1 MMNKGADV
9 PALLRSLGVK
19 PSRSRGQSFLLD
31 QHFAQLALQFAGL
44 TADDSVIEIGP
55 GLGCLTECLLDQARE
70 VKVVE
75 IEQEFVEYL
84 RKRFV
89 NLKPEN
95 LHCGD
100 IRRLRLTE
108 LERPQRGKWVLF
120 GNVPYS
126 ISSDVVF
133 WALENREHIAWACF
147 LFQTEFARRLAA
159 DPGTKDY
166 GSLTVKR
173 MMFADAALGPTI
185 SGSEFYPPAAVDSTL
200 IKLTFLAQPRISLDS
215 AAFERVVLAAFS
227 TRRKTLL
234 NCLVAQ
240 NLVVSKEEGE
250 KLLASLQIDSKRRG
264 ETLSF
269 EEFTQLTLS
278 IENMNKN
285 PSVRKI

>member
-1 MMNKGADV
+1 MNNGAEV
-9 PALLRSLGVK
+9 HALLKSMGVT
-19 PSRSRGQSFLLD
+19 PSRARGQSFLLD
-31 QHFAQLALQFAGL
+31 QHFSQLAVQFSGL
-44 TADDSVIEIGP
+44 TANDSVIEIGP
-55 GLGCLTECLLDQARE
+55 GLGCLTECLLAQARE

-75 IEQEFVEYL
+75 IERQFVDYL
-84 RKRFV
+84 KKRFV
-89 NLKPEN
+89 SLKPEN
-95 LHCGD
+95 FHCRD
-100 IRRLRLTE
+100 IRQIRLSE
-108 LERPQRGKWVLF
+108 FEKPEAGKWVLF

-133 WALENREHIAWACF
+133 WAIENRAHIAWACF

-173 MMFADAALGPTI
+173 MMFADAELGPSI
-185 SGSEFYPPAAVDSTL
+185 SGTEFYPQAAVDSTL
-200 IKLTFLAQPRISLDS
+200 IKLTFLAQPRISLENS
-215 AAFERVVLAAFS
+215 IFEKVVLAAFS

-240 NLVVSKEEGE
+240 NIVASKEEGA
-250 KLLASLQIDSKRRG
+250 KLLATLQIDCKRRG

-269 EEFTQLTLS
+269 VEFTQLALS

-285 PSVRKI
+285 PRVREI